1 MKSFIVCETGTSVYY
16 FNMQEFIVGYL
27 MFRLFEYFL
36 VSIDKSIK
44 KDYER

>member
-27 MFRLFEYFL
+27 MFRLFEYVL
-36 VSIDKSIK
+36 ISIYKSIK